1 MAIML
6 GNLSEE
12 EIEYRLNIS
21 LSTEDKKTLNE
32 EALAAILAVSGCPE
46 NELLYSLG
54 ENPNFDSCCPSP
66 SKEISLR
73 DCMECWTAW
82 LRQEAT

>member
-1 MAIML
+1 MTNHEKI
-6 GNLSEE
+6 
-12 EIEYRLNIS
+12 R
-21 LSTEDKKTLNE
+21 TVNE

-54 ENPNFDSCCPSP
+54 ENPSFDSCCPLP
-66 SKEISLR
+66 SKKASLR

>member
-1 MAIML
+1 MTNYEKI
-6 GNLSEE
+6 
-12 EIEYRLNIS
+12 
-21 LSTEDKKTLNE
+21 KTANE

-54 ENPNFDSCCPSP
+54 ENPGFDSYCPSP
-66 SKEISLR
+66 CKEASLK
-73 DCMECWTAW
+73 DCMKCWTNW